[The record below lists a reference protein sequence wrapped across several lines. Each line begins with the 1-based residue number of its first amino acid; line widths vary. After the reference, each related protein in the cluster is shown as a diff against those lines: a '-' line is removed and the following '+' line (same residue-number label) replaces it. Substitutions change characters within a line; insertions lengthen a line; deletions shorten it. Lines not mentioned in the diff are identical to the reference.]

1 MLALLSTEG
10 TPYSVLF
17 VSSLILARYSC
28 VLFLSIPVSVF
39 LFAFSPFIVRSI
51 VSVIAVLILNPV
63 LLWEGEEEWDGG
75 GGWGRG
81 RRRSRRRR
89 SRRKRRRRWR
99 RRRRRSRMSRRSR
112 RRRRREEEKEEEE

>member
-1 MLALLSTEG
+1 MLALLSTEA

-17 VSSLILARYSC
+17 VSSFILARYSC

-81 RRRSRRRR
+81 RRRSRRTR
-89 SRRKRRRRWR
+89 SRRKRRRRRW
-99 RRRRRSRMSRRSR
+99 RRRRSRMSRRSR